1 MAARTVMVE
10 TVAEFAGSVD
20 PPEIAIARSHA
31 IFCATL
37 HGMFLPH
44 AHLPNAWLLLALVLQ
59 VLTYPI
65 LDDYRAGRAAI
76 AVFDLAILALALR
89 ASRTGGHETS
99 LGYVLVV
106 PAMVLHAASALRE
119 DATGLY
125 WASLIAQAL
134 FHAFVVVCLLRYML
148 RDEIMTR
155 DELFA
160 AANMYVLAAFVFA
173 YLYAL
178 IEHWQP
184 RAFVINAANNPDGV
198 TRWWDLL
205 YFSFTCLTSV
215 GFGEITPANDH
226 ARSLVMIQQ
235 MAGVLYFALIVSR
248 LVTLQTRRAAS
259 DRDP

>member
-1 MAARTVMVE
+1 
-10 TVAEFAGSVD
+10 
-20 PPEIAIARSHA
+20 
-31 IFCATL
+31 
-37 HGMFLPH
+37 
-44 AHLPNAWLLLALVLQ
+44 
-59 VLTYPI
+59 
-65 LDDYRAGRAAI
+65 
-76 AVFDLAILALALR
+76 LAILALALR
-89 ASRTGGHETS
+89 ASRAGGHETW

-106 PAMVLHAASALRE
+106 PAMALHAADAFGMAGHGVYPAAL
-119 DATGLY
+119 L
-125 WASLIAQAL
+125 AQAA

-160 AANMYVLAAFVFA
+160 AAALYVLMAFVFA

-178 IEHWQP
+178 IEYAKP
-184 RAFVINAANNPDGV
+184 GAFVINAANNPNGV

-235 MAGVLYFALIVSR
+235 MIGVLYFALVISR
-248 LVTLQTRRAAS
+248 LVTLQTRRAEGE
-259 DRDP
+259 RGPDP

>member
-1 MAARTVMVE
+1 MP
-10 TVAEFAGSVD
+10 G
-20 PPEIAIARSHA
+20 
-31 IFCATL
+31 
-37 HGMFLPH
+37 LPL
-44 AHLPNAWLLLALVLQ
+44 ASLPNAWLLFALVLQ
-59 VLTYPI
+59 VLAYPF
-65 LDDYRAGRAAI
+65 LYMHSGGRAGIAA
-76 AVFDLAILALALR
+76 FDLVILVLALR
-89 ASRTGGHETS
+89 ASRAGGYETR

-106 PAMVLHAASALRE
+106 PAIALHATDALGG
-119 DATGLY
+119 DAWGLY
-125 WASLIAQAL
+125 AASLTAQAL

-160 AANMYVLAAFVFA
+160 AAGLYVLMAFVFA

-184 RAFVINAANNPDGV
+184 GAFVINPANNPHGV
-198 TRWWDLL
+198 VRWWDLL

-235 MAGVLYFALIVSR
+235 MTGVLYFALVISR
-248 LVTLQTRRAAS
+248 LVTLQAGRIRE
-259 DRDP
+259 P